1 MSSVLDISERKRA
14 ERIAARQQQK
24 LEASGRLVAMGEVVS
39 TLAHE
44 LNQPLGALSGFAA
57 GLVNRLKADRIDPEE
72 VLRVAER
79 MEQLAAKSG
88 RIIQRVGAFARRREM
103 TRQRMDLLPLLRR
116 LTAPLQTAAELGLR
130 VSWQVA
136 PVFIDGDALLLEHAI
151 RNLLANASHWARQ
164 SGAHPAWVAVS
175 VCSAGGF
182 AELTISDSG
191 PGVAPEGRDQI
202 FGAFFSG
209 RADGMGMGLAI
220 CRSVVEAHRGQIEV
234 GVSTPVAVVPAS
246 R

>member
-1 MSSVLDISERKRA
+1 MRSTAGSVGIPVSSGPGGC
-14 ERIAARQQQK
+14 Q
-24 LEASGRLVAMGEVVS
+24 
-39 TLAHE
+39 
-44 LNQPLGALSGFAA
+44 
-57 GLVNRLKADRIDPEE
+57 
-72 VLRVAER
+72 
-79 MEQLAAKSG
+79 
-88 RIIQRVGAFARRREM
+88 
-103 TRQRMDLLPLLRR
+103 
-116 LTAPLQTAAELGLR
+116 
-130 VSWQVA
+130 
-136 PVFIDGDALLLEHAI
+136 GDALLLEHAI

-191 PGVAPEGRDQI
+191 PGVAPAGRDQI

-246 R
+246 RLNCRFLEIQVHDEPRARHSCGGR